1 MASRNGSASAGSC
14 MAVTET
20 SPSILDPMCG
30 KMRGHSDMLHPHR
43 IAVKLGRSKGMPLSG
58 HDVEL
63 TEKPR
68 KAFLLFLQPS
78 APTCCSVDGC
88 EAANRSP
95 SRFIRDCSW
104 SLPVSA
110 GP

>member
-43 IAVKLGRSKGMPLSG
+43 IAVKLGRSKGMPLPG
-58 HDVEL
+58 HPGCYCYSCNPVH
-63 TEKPR
+63 
-68 KAFLLFLQPS
+68 QP
-78 APTCCSVDGC
+78 AAALMGAKQPTVH
-88 EAANRSP
+88 
-95 SRFIRDCSW
+95 
-104 SLPVSA
+104 LPVSSGIAA
-110 GP
+110 GRSLSPLVRRSSARRC